1 MLNSNEAISNLKL
14 MIEYQIKE
22 KIVETIVSEE
32 MALLETQIR
41 QRVKELLKPFTVDQL
56 SVVRDVMRMSDDYNV
71 TVRWP
76 ED

>member
-1 MLNSNEAISNLKL
+1 

>member
-1 MLNSNEAISNLKL
+1 MLDSNEAISNLKQI
-14 MIEYQIKE
+14 IEYQIKE

-32 MALLETQIR
+32 MALLEAQIR
-41 QRVKELLKPFTVDQL
+41 QRVKELLKPFTIDQL
-56 SVVRDVMRMSDDYNV
+56 GAVRDVMRMSDDFNV